1 MKLDLEGIDQSKRDF
16 RKQLAL
22 RPNYREMT
30 SARALPQRELALRRG
45 SNSGAKKE
53 PSCNQASLAPDLSLA
68 IAALTAIALLAV
80 IHRAILAALL
90 ARWLIRGKRSR
101 ADHRCQEREE
111 NFRVTF
117 HTALIFADR
126 HDNARKKIV
135 RPISEICQSHNFPFL
150 ISFRLLLRFSLP
162 NFSFRL

>member
-1 MKLDLEGIDQSKRDF
+1 MLGRSLDTSWPFAEGRIPVLKKNRRATKLLW
-16 RKQLAL
+16 
-22 RPNYREMT
+22 P
-30 SARALPQRELALRRG
+30 
-45 SNSGAKKE
+45 
-53 PSCNQASLAPDLSLA
+53 PDLSLA

-117 HTALIFADR
+117 HTAL
-126 HDNARKKIV
+126 
-135 RPISEICQSHNFPFL
+135 P
-150 ISFRLLLRFSLP
+150 SLTGATTP
-162 NFSFRL
+162 ETR